1 MTTINDELEE
11 RIARLGPIIIEQ
23 GLEQDLSVDVTG
35 LFPQIQTWFTTS
47 LNRLSYGADVSTLS
61 LGGGFDQTNVDV
73 GTPIASMRT
82 RNRAIVTGSG
92 HSLELDDTPG
102 NERIIL
108 RHNTGNGVEVKPDG
122 SMIIAAGKQIISV
135 TQDQKII
142 IEGNATIVYGG
153 NVDMQV
159 AGDFNLSVGGDY
171 NLSVG
176 ENRNEN
182 TEGAYRTTTE
192 GNVGHIVKGSL
203 SNTVLKTSTT
213 TVLEDNNTVTKGK
226 ARFTSEGD
234 MQISTGGV
242 SRITAKTN
250 MYQSASNMNVAAS
263 DLSVFGVSGTF
274 GGQNIVYYGKG
285 ATFGEGVTAPTFTG
299 DLTGRADEAI
309 ASDTATYATTAGQAP
324 LGSAG
329 SPNGWTNTNTATP
342 TTSQPNETI
351 LNNYLTRTNYGTLDV
366 KVDIGNHFLNAL
378 NRSDATSGLSTR
390 DLTTSEIRALLRTE
404 GVRNDSTF
412 IGNAVASG
420 TLSPSYSQVN
430 PPNISRVSSRA
441 PEPYR
446 GNNPA
451 GRRAPGSDTRFLV
464 PDNLTENGFTPYI
477 PITSSTVI
485 SRTTPIAD
493 GVYLSRYLGGIGQQ
507 GRLSQISTTRRQQIA
522 RNLQPNAEIFR
533 RIRSNRDT
541 DFSNHRLVVAE
552 GLYQPTDA
560 EQAFAGWDTS
570 INKLRS
576 EGRAAVYE
584 LHDSNGLIDV
594 AKTFDLAVY
603 LKTLT
608 VFQKLIL
615 DYDTYDVDGSLNA
628 QIIIVMPE
636 LSLTY
641 EVSDGGFT
649 KDVETRY
656 NGSIMSSSD
665 LLEITS

>member
-11 RIARLGPIIIEQ
+11 RIARLGPVIIEQ
-23 GLEQDLSVDVTG
+23 GLELDLSADPTG
-35 LFPQIQTWFTTS
+35 LFPQIQTWFNSS
-47 LNRLSYGADVSTLS
+47 LNRLSYGADVSSLN
-61 LGGGFDQTNVDV
+61 LGGGFNQTDV
-73 GTPIASMRT
+73 GVGAPIASMRT
-82 RNRAIVTGSG
+82 RNRAITTGSG

-108 RHNTGNGVEVKPDG
+108 RHNTGNGIEVKSDG

-135 TQDQKII
+135 TEDQKII

-159 AGDFNLSVGGDY
+159 AGDFNLSVAGDY

-182 TEGAYRTTTE
+182 VEGAYRTTTE

-213 TVLEDNNTVTKGK
+213 TVLEDNNTVIKGK
-226 ARFTSEGD
+226 ARYTSQGD
-234 MQISTGGV
+234 MQIASGATTRL
-242 SRITAKTN
+242 SAKTN
-250 MYQSASNMNVAAS
+250 MFQSAANMNVAAS
-263 DLSVFGVSGTF
+263 DLSVFGASGTF
-274 GGQNIVYYGKG
+274 GGENIVMYGKG
-285 ATFGEGVTAPTFTG
+285 ATFGEGVTAPTFHG
-299 DLTGRADEAI
+299 DLDG
-309 ASDTATYATTAGQAP
+309 TAGLAVQADITNSQNYGEA
-324 LGSAG
+324 LTGSTSG
-329 SPNGWTNTNTATP
+329 YSVTNTATP
-342 TTSQPNETI
+342 TTSQPNSSVLSNY
-351 LNNYLTRTNYGTLDV
+351 LNNTPYGTV
-366 KVDIGNHFLNAL
+366 TVSVDIGDHFLRAL
-378 NRSDATSGLSTR
+378 NRSDATSGLSSR
-390 DLTTSEIRALLRTE
+390 DLSTSEIRALLRTE
-404 GVRNDSTF
+404 GVRNDPTF

-420 TLSPSYSQVN
+420 ALSPSYSQTN
-430 PPNISRVSSRA
+430 PPNVVRVSGRS

-464 PDNLTENGFTPYI
+464 PDDLTENGFTPYI

-485 SRTTPIAD
+485 TRTTPIAE
-493 GVYLSRYLGGIGQQ
+493 GVYLSRYLGGTGQQ
-507 GRLSQISTTRRQQIA
+507 GRLSQISIARRQQIA

-533 RIRSNRDT
+533 RIRSNRDA

-560 EQAFAGWDTS
+560 EQAFAGWATS

-584 LHDSNGLIDV
+584 LHNSNGLIDA

-603 LKTLT
+603 LKTVT
-608 VFQKLIL
+608 VFEKLIL

-656 NGSIMSSSD
+656 NGSIMSSTD

>member
-1 MTTINDELEE
+1 MTTINDEIQE

-23 GLEQDLSVDVTG
+23 GLELDPSVDPTG
-35 LFPQIQTWFTTS
+35 LFPQLQTWLTSS
-47 LNRLSYGADVSTLS
+47 LNRLSYGAEVSSLN
-61 LGGGFDQTNVDV
+61 LGGGYDQAGVEI
-73 GTPIASMRT
+73 GTPTASMRT

-122 SMIIAAGKQIISV
+122 SMVIAAGKQIISV
-135 TQDQKII
+135 TQDQTII
-142 IEGNATIVYGG
+142 IEGNANIVYGG

-159 AGDFNLSVGGDY
+159 AGDFNLSVAGDY

-182 TEGAYRTTTE
+182 VEGAYRTTTE
-192 GNVGHIVKGSL
+192 GNHGHIIKGNA
-203 SNTVLKTSTT
+203 SNTVLGTSTS
-213 TVLEDNNTVTKGK
+213 TVLGDNNVVTKGV
-226 ARFTSEGD
+226 ARHTSQGD
-234 MQISTGGV
+234 MQINSGATTKI
-242 SRITAKTN
+242 SAKTN
-250 MYQSASNMNVAAS
+250 LFQSASNMNIAAS
-263 DLSVFGVSGTF
+263 DLSVFGASGTF
-274 GGQNIVYYGKG
+274 GGENIVMYGKG
-285 ATFGEGVTAPTFTG
+285 ATFGEGVTAPTFHG
-299 DLTGRADEAI
+299 ALEGNAK
-309 ASDTATYATTAGQAP
+309 TATQA
-324 LGSAG
+324 GSAG
-329 SPNGWTNTNTATP
+329 TAGALGGGGSAGTEVNVATP
-342 TTSQPNETI
+342 TTSQPTSSVLSNY
-351 LNNYLTRTNYGTLDV
+351 LNNTPYGTV
-366 KVDIGNHFLNAL
+366 TVSVDIGDHFFRAL

-390 DLTTSEIRALLRTE
+390 DLSTSEIRALLRTE
-404 GVRNDSTF
+404 GVRADSTF
-412 IGNAVASG
+412 IGNAIASG
-420 TLSPSYSQVN
+420 SLSPSYSQTN
-430 PPNISRVSSRA
+430 PPNISRVSGRA

-464 PDNLTENGFTPYI
+464 PDDLTETGFTPYI
-477 PITSSTVI
+477 PITSSTEI
-485 SRTTPIAD
+485 TRTTPIAE
-493 GVYLSRYLGGIGQQ
+493 GVYLSRYLGGTGQQ
-507 GRLSQISTTRRQQIA
+507 GRLSQISITRRQQIA

-533 RIRSNRDT
+533 RIRSNRES
-541 DFSNHRLVVAE
+541 DFSSHRLVVAE

-560 EQAFAGWDTS
+560 EMAFAGWPTS

-584 LHDSNGLIDV
+584 LRNSNGLIDV

-603 LKTLT
+603 LKTVT
-608 VFQKLIL
+608 VFEKLIL

-636 LSLTY
+636 LNLTY
-641 EVSDGGFT
+641 EVSNGGFT

-656 NGSIMSSSD
+656 NGSIMSSTD